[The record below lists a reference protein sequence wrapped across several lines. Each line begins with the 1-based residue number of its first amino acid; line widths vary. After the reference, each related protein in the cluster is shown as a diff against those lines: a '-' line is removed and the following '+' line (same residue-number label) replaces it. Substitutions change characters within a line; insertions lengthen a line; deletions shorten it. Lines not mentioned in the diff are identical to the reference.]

1 MLKKILLFSFLF
13 NLFFTGTGLAQN
25 EKDEEFLIIENKL
38 GNCIDNAQNNAETAQ
53 CVYTAMD
60 EYDKLLNKYYR
71 LLMGLL
77 SEEGKT
83 ALRNA
88 QRKWLEMR
96 NLEFNFVDQ
105 LYHGEIG
112 GTMYIPIANDV
123 KKRFVKQ
130 RVAGLKDYYQTLEGE
145 GGF

>member
-13 NLFFTGTGLAQN
+13 NLFFMIAGLAQN
-25 EKDEEFLIIENKL
+25 ETDEEFALIENKL
-38 GNCIDNAQNNAETAQ
+38 QNCIDNAPNNAETAQ

-96 NLEFNFVDQ
+96 NLEFEFINQ
-105 LYHGEIG
+105 LYHGELG

-123 KKRFVKQ
+123 KKEFVKQ
-130 RVAGLKDYYQTLEGE
+130 RVAELKDYYLTLEGE